1 VVLSLGLQKGV
12 YSQKFIV
19 KDEINCGSFCDNCM
33 KSHHR
38 IEKQVQA
45 ARKVI
50 IVESQFKSDVMNPFP
65 NLANILQ
72 QMVVAYSDS
81 LRA

>member
-1 VVLSLGLQKGV
+1 MKGH
-12 YSQKFIV
+12 
-19 KDEINCGSFCDNCM
+19 N
-33 KSHHR
+33 R

-45 ARKVI
+45 ARKVVI
-50 IVESQFKSDVMNPFP
+50 IVESQFNSDVMNPFL